1 MTNTLDMVTLNN
13 LRFYFPKGKQIFDDV
28 TLSFTAGNIYGLFGK
43 NGEGKSTLIKLM
55 SGLLFPKSGHCR
67 VFDEDISK
75 RTVRSL
81 QHVFMIP
88 EAFELNGLKITT
100 YEQINSVFYPRFSKD
115 QFYNLIEGFE
125 LSKNQKITT
134 LSFGQKK
141 KVLIAFGIAANTKLL
156 LMDEPTNGLDIPSK
170 SQFRKLM
177 ASVADDQ
184 RCIVIS
190 THQVRDLH
198 SLINHVIILDQGKV
212 TFDHSLS
219 KVSDRLWFGKPT
231 HDTTGAVVYSESSFA
246 AKKVLLRDDREETEV
261 DLELLFNAVLSNKDT
276 INNVLNNTYHDI
288 RL

>member
-231 HDTTGAVVYSESSFA
+231 HDTTGAIVYSESSFA